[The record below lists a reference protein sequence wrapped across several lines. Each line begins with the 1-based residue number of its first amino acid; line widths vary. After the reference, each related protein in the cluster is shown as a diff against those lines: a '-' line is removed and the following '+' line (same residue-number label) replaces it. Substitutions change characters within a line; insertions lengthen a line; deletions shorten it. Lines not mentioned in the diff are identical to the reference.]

1 MFNPSQFQGMPGAP
15 GAPGAPGS
23 MHLMP
28 NNTGMD
34 FGLPG
39 IQALQARMMPHIG
52 AHPGAPN
59 GVPGGPSLAGN
70 NKISWAITKAEKKI
84 FDDIFD
90 AWDGL
95 GRGFISGETAVE
107 ILGQSGLPRD
117 DLEKIWTLSDP
128 EDRGRLNKSEFS
140 VAMHLVYRRLN
151 GYPIPAHLPPELIPP
166 STRNLSQSVST
177 LKNMLKSDADQRRSN
192 TLVPQATG
200 VSYLKAHSFRDSV
213 NTSPKKDATVF
224 KNNDDEAAL
233 YVSSARR
240 RNGGSRGATSSPS
253 PSVSSVGSGK
263 ELSKG
268 ETLESLRKAI
278 REKQILLNAID
289 AEDDFAFN
297 EDQYLSSRDRDEA
310 DDLIRKVRHIQE
322 DIDDYTSSAPSTNVN
337 AEKAALRNQLQ
348 YLADRLPVLVG
359 RARSIGNKISD
370 AKLELFR
377 IRDTKAHPGAQV
389 IGTGPGG
396 RVTEADKRK
405 ARSLAILQARMAA
418 LTGKPAS
425 VDSGGDDEHAA
436 EVRLAEETDK
446 IRVEKDQNEQMIRD
460 VEESVR
466 AVQDSL
472 EGLLKE
478 TRQDFKVER
487 ERQLFEEGIGAEDE
501 VRDLIL
507 EIQRRK
513 ARSEPRIAA
522 RSTSNSSEPSHG
534 NRSSHME
541 SAYSNGSSAPLSAS
555 PAPLASSPSGISATS
570 SKPGSGS
577 FYAQFRTPEER
588 AAWIKS
594 EAERRMNERLAALG
608 ISRPAKGADSSS
620 AFSAPTPSTPAPEPQ
635 SNAFSPPVP
644 LSQPSSESGQ
654 APSPAPKP
662 AAPEPPS
669 KSIFSQP
676 VTNSQT
682 HYQPPARAPAS
693 RNPFP
698 VQDDFHYDSSKP
710 TASRYAEVDF
720 SQSETS
726 PERPSANVP
735 AMPSVAVPTVVSPT
749 VSEPPKPDFYA
760 AQSEVRPQSTS
771 PVPRLS
777 AGSSHAAPPIP
788 REPSPKPVMQPPV
801 QVTMPS
807 VQSASSTSSTTALP
821 NQAMLDTQRRYQRGH
836 GDDDDDWSVVPS
848 ESDSSD
854 DEGPSP
860 VAGSG
865 PNKPSPADLAS
876 LLFGSMA
883 PQSSLVPSNNQS
895 SAATSTSRGTPYET
909 AATSPAPP
917 APPPPPALPS
927 GGVAPPSVPD
937 GFGGAVPPPPPPPP
951 PIIGMPMPQVPPPFV
966 APAVGAGAGGG
977 LPDRSA
983 LLGQI
988 AAGRQLKKV
997 QTVDK
1002 SQISTVGRVL

>member
-15 GAPGAPGS
+15 GAPGN

-39 IQALQARMMPHIG
+39 IQALQARMMPQIG
-52 AHPGAPN
+52 GQAGAPN
-59 GVPGGPSLAGN
+59 GGPGGPSLAGN

-107 ILGQSGLPRD
+107 ILGQSGLQRD

-177 LKNMLKSDADQRRSN
+177 LKSMLKSEADQRRSN
-192 TLVPQATG
+192 TLIPQATG
-200 VSYLKAHSFRDSV
+200 VSYLKAHSFRDPI

-224 KNNDDEAAL
+224 KNNDDEASL

-297 EDQYLSSRDRDEA
+297 EDLYLSSRDRDEA

-359 RARSIGNKISD
+359 RARGIGNKISD

-377 IRDTKAHPGAQV
+377 IRDSKAHPGAQV

-418 LTGKPAS
+418 LTGRPAS
-425 VDSGGDDEHAA
+425 VDSGGDDEQAA

-513 ARSEPRIAA
+513 ARSEPRITSRLA
-522 RSTSNSSEPSHG
+522 SNSSEPSRG
-534 NRSSHME
+534 SRSSPME
-541 SAYSNGSSAPLSAS
+541 TAYSNGSSAPLSAS
-555 PAPLASSPSGISATS
+555 PAPLTSTPSGPSATS

-620 AFSAPTPSTPAPEPQ
+620 AFSAPTPSTPAPESQ
-635 SNAFSPPVP
+635 ANAFSPPGP
-644 LSQPSSESGQ
+644 PSQPSSESRR
-654 APSPAPKP
+654 ALSPAPKP
-662 AAPEPPS
+662 AAPEHRS
-669 KSIFSQP
+669 NSIFSEP
-676 VTNSQT
+676 VTKSQA
-682 HYQPPARAPAS
+682 HYQTPARAPAS

-698 VQDDFHYDSSKP
+698 VQDDFYYDSSKP
-710 TASRYAEVDF
+710 TAPRYAEVDF

-726 PERPSANVP
+726 PERPSAIVP
-735 AMPSVAVPTVVSPT
+735 AVEVAKVASPT
-749 VSEPPKPDFYA
+749 ISEPPKPDFYA
-760 AQSEVRPQSTS
+760 AQSEVRPQMTS
-771 PVPRLS
+771 PVPPLS
-777 AGSSHAAPPIP
+777 AGRIHVDAFAAPPIP
-788 REPSPKPVMQPPV
+788 REPSPKPAMQPPV
-801 QVTMPS
+801 QATMPS
-807 VQSASSTSSTTALP
+807 VPSASSTSSAAALP
-821 NQAMLDTQRRYQRGH
+821 NQATLDAQRRYQRGH

-860 VAGSG
+860 VGGSG
-865 PNKPSPADLAS
+865 PKKPSPTDLAS

-917 APPPPPALPS
+917 APPALPS
-927 GGVAPPSVPD
+927 VGVPSPSLPD
-937 GFGGAVPPPPPPPP
+937 GFGGAVAPPPPPPAPIFGVPMPEAPNPSVAP
-951 PIIGMPMPQVPPPFV
+951 PI
-966 APAVGAGAGGG
+966 GAGTVGG

-997 QTVDK
+997 QTIDK

>member
-1 MFNPSQFQGMPGAP
+1 MFNPSQFQGMQVAP
-15 GAPGAPGS
+15 GVPGMP
-23 MHLMP
+23 LMP

-39 IQALQARMMPHIG
+39 IQALQARMMPQIG
-52 AHPGAPN
+52 AQPGAPN
-59 GVPGGPSLAGN
+59 IGQGSTLTGN

-151 GYPIPAHLPPELIPP
+151 GYPIPTHLPPELIPP

-192 TLVPQATG
+192 TLLPQATG
-200 VSYLKAHSFRDSV
+200 VSYLKARSFREPV
-213 NTSPKKDATVF
+213 NETPKKDATVF

-240 RNGGSRGATSSPS
+240 RNGGSRGATGSPS
-253 PSVSSVGSGK
+253 STVSSVGSSGK

-278 REKQILLNAID
+278 REKKILLNAID

-297 EDQYLSSRDRDEA
+297 EDQYLNSRDRDES
-310 DDLIRKVRHIQE
+310 DDLIRKIRHIQE
-322 DIDDYTSSAPSTNVN
+322 DIDDYTSSSPSTNVN
-337 AEKAALRNQLQ
+337 AEKAALRNRLQ
-348 YLADRLPVLVG
+348 YLTDRLPVLVG

-377 IRDTKAHPGAQV
+377 IRDAKAHPGAQV

-396 RVTEADKRK
+396 RVTETDKRK
-405 ARSLAILQARMAA
+405 ARSLAILQTRMAA
-418 LTGKPAS
+418 LTGKPVTANSGSDDQHAS
-425 VDSGGDDEHAA
+425 
-436 EVRLAEETDK
+436 EVRLDEETDK
-446 IRVEKDQNEQMIRD
+446 MRAEKEKNEQMIRD

-466 AVQDSL
+466 VVQDSL
-472 EGLLKE
+472 ENLLKE

-487 ERQLFEEGIGAEDE
+487 ERQLFEEGVGAEDE
-501 VRDLIL
+501 VKELIL
-507 EIQRRK
+507 ELQRRN
-513 ARSEPRIAA
+513 ARTELRVST
-522 RSTSNSSEPSHG
+522 RSTSNYSAPSHG
-534 NRSSHME
+534 HRSSQIE
-541 SAYSNGSSAPLSAS
+541 TFSNGSSAPVSVS
-555 PAPLASSPSGISATS
+555 PARLVSTSTDASTAS

-608 ISRPAKGADSSS
+608 ISRPAKGANSSS
-620 AFSAPTPSTPAPEPQ
+620 AFSAPTPVALSPEPPQ
-635 SNAFSPPVP
+635 SDAFSPPAP
-644 LSQPSSESGQ
+644 SSQPSYQSPPN
-654 APSPAPKP
+654 APHPAPKP
-662 AAPEPPS
+662 ASPES
-669 KSIFSQP
+669 TSISIFSQP
-676 VTNSQT
+676 VAQSQT
-682 HYQPPARAPAS
+682 HYQPPVPTPSS

-698 VQDDFHYDSSKP
+698 VQGDFYYDSTKP

-720 SQSETS
+720 NRPES
-726 PERPSANVP
+726 PQRLLANVP
-735 AMPSVAVPTVVSPT
+735 ADGPVSAPLSLT
-749 VSEPPKPDFYA
+749 ISEPPTPDPYA
-760 AQSEVRPQSTS
+760 EVLVKSGS
-771 PVPRLS
+771 PSP
-777 AGSSHAAPPIP
+777 APPPPAIRSP
-788 REPSPKPVMQPPV
+788 GPLAPPSVGRVSSPV
-801 QVTMPS
+801 QVTQPHVQVPTPS
-807 VQSASSTSSTTALP
+807 VPSTSSTPSATAV
-821 NQAMLDTQRRYQRGH
+821 NQAALDAQRRYQRGH
-836 GDDDDDWSVVPS
+836 GDDEDDWSVVPS

-860 VAGSG
+860 VAGAG
-865 PNKPSPADLAS
+865 PKKPSPADLAS

-883 PQSSLVPSNNQS
+883 PQTQHVASNNQS
-895 SAATSTSRGTPYET
+895 SAATSASRGTPYET
-909 AATSPAPP
+909 AETSPAPP
-917 APPPPPALPS
+917 AQGIPPPPPI
-927 GGVAPPSVPD
+927 PD
-937 GFGGAVPPPPPPPP
+937 GFGGAAPPAPPPQP
-951 PIIGMPMPQVPPPFV
+951 PIFGAPMPQITAAPIAPPV
-966 APAVGAGAGGG
+966 SAGESGGG
-977 LPDRSA
+977 LVDRSL

-988 AAGRQLKKV
+988 TAGRQLKKV
-997 QTVDK
+997 QTIDK
-1002 SQISTVGRVL
+1002 SQSATVGRVL

>member
-1 MFNPSQFQGMPGAP
+1 MFNPSQFQGMQVAP
-15 GAPGAPGS
+15 GVGGMP
-23 MHLMP
+23 LIP

-39 IQALQARMMPHIG
+39 IQALQARMMPQVG
-52 AHPGAPN
+52 AQPGAAN
-59 GVPGGPSLAGN
+59 IGPGGSTLAGN

-151 GYPIPAHLPPELIPP
+151 GYPIPTHLPPELIPP
-166 STRNLSQSVST
+166 STRNFSQSVST
-177 LKNMLKSDADQRRSN
+177 LKDMLKSDADQRRSN
-192 TLVPQATG
+192 MLLPQATG
-200 VSYLKAHSFRDSV
+200 VSYLKARSFREPVDE
-213 NTSPKKDATVF
+213 TPKKDATVF
-224 KNNDDEAAL
+224 KNNDDEATL

-240 RNGGSRGATSSPS
+240 RNGGSRGATGSPS
-253 PSVSSVGSGK
+253 PTVSSVGSSEK

-278 REKQILLNAID
+278 REKKILLNAID

-297 EDQYLSSRDRDEA
+297 EDQYLNSRDRDES
-310 DDLIRKVRHIQE
+310 DDLIRKIRHIQE
-322 DIDDYTSSAPSTNVN
+322 DIDDYASSAPSTNVN
-337 AEKAALRNQLQ
+337 AEKAALRNRLQ
-348 YLADRLPVLVG
+348 YLTDRLPVLVG

-377 IRDTKAHPGAQV
+377 IRDAKAHPGTQV

-405 ARSLAILQARMAA
+405 ARSLAILQTRMAA
-418 LTGKPAS
+418 LTGKPAPA
-425 VDSGGDDEHAA
+425 DGGSDDQHAS

-446 IRVEKDQNEQMIRD
+446 MRAAREKNEQMIRD

-487 ERQLFEEGIGAEDE
+487 ERQLFEEGVGAEDE
-501 VRDLIL
+501 VRELIL
-507 EIQRRK
+507 EIQRRN
-513 ARSEPRIAA
+513 ARSQLRDST
-522 RSTSNSSEPSHG
+522 RSTSNYSEPSGH
-534 NRSSHME
+534 RSSQNE
-541 SAYSNGSSAPLSAS
+541 STFSNGSQAPVSAS
-555 PAPLASSPSGISATS
+555 PARLASTSSGASTAS

-608 ISRPAKGADSSS
+608 ISRPAKSANSSS
-620 AFSAPTPSTPAPEPQ
+620 AFSAPTPVVLSPEPQ
-635 SNAFSPPVP
+635 SEEVSPPAP
-644 LSQPSSESGQ
+644 SSQPSYQSPPTPPQ
-654 APSPAPKP
+654 PAPKP
-662 AAPEPPS
+662 AGTELTS
-669 KSIFSQP
+669 SSIFSQP
-676 VTNSQT
+676 VAQSQT
-682 HYQPPARAPAS
+682 HFQPPVPAPPSS

-698 VQDDFHYDSSKP
+698 VQGDFYYDSSKP
-710 TASRYAEVDF
+710 TASGYAEVDF
-720 SQSETS
+720 NRPESPQRLSVNAPAAGPVVTPLSQTI
-726 PERPSANVP
+726 
-735 AMPSVAVPTVVSPT
+735 
-749 VSEPPKPDFYA
+749 SEPPTPDFYT
-760 AQSEVRPQSTS
+760 EVQIKSGS
-771 PVPRLS
+771 PSP
-777 AGSSHAAPPIP
+777 APPPPAIRSRGP
-788 REPSPKPVMQPPV
+788 LAPPSVRRVPSPV
-801 QVTMPS
+801 QVTQPHVQVSMPS
-807 VQSASSTSSTTALP
+807 LISTSSTPPATVVP
-821 NQAMLDTQRRYQRGH
+821 NQAALDAQRRYQRGH
-836 GDDDDDWSVVPS
+836 GDDEDDWSVIMS

-854 DEGPSP
+854 EEGPSP
-860 VAGSG
+860 VAGAG
-865 PNKPSPADLAS
+865 PKKPSPADLAS

-883 PQSSLVPSNNQS
+883 PQTQHVASNNQS

-909 AATSPAPP
+909 AAPSPAPP
-917 APPPPPALPS
+917 APGIPPLPPI
-927 GGVAPPSVPD
+927 PD
-937 GFGGAVPPPPPPPP
+937 GFGGAAIPAPPPPP
-951 PIIGMPMPQVPPPFV
+951 PIFGASMPQITSAPIAPPIS
-966 APAVGAGAGGG
+966 AGGAGGG
-977 LPDRSA
+977 LADRS
-983 LLGQI
+983 LLLEQI
-988 AAGRQLKKV
+988 SAGRQLKKV
-997 QTVDK
+997 QTIDK
-1002 SQISTVGRVL
+1002 SQSATVGRVL

>member
-1 MFNPSQFQGMPGAP
+1 MFNPSQFQGMQVAP
-15 GAPGAPGS
+15 GVPGMP
-23 MHLMP
+23 LIP

-39 IQALQARMMPHIG
+39 IQALQARMMPQIG
-52 AHPGAPN
+52 AQPGAPN
-59 GVPGGPSLAGN
+59 IGPGGSTLTGN

-151 GYPIPAHLPPELIPP
+151 SYPIPTHLPPELIPP

-192 TLVPQATG
+192 MLLPQATG
-200 VSYLKAHSFRDSV
+200 VSYLKARSFREPV
-213 NTSPKKDATVF
+213 NETPKKDATVF

-240 RNGGSRGATSSPS
+240 RNGGSRGATGSPS
-253 PSVSSVGSGK
+253 PTVSSAGSSGK

-278 REKQILLNAID
+278 REKKILLNAID
-289 AEDDFAFN
+289 SEDDFAFN
-297 EDQYLSSRDRDEA
+297 EDQYLNSRDRDES
-310 DDLIRKVRHIQE
+310 DDLIRKIRHIQE
-322 DIDDYTSSAPSTNVN
+322 DINDYTSSVPSTNLN
-337 AEKAALRNQLQ
+337 AEKAALRNRLQ
-348 YLADRLPVLVG
+348 YLTDRLPVLVG

-377 IRDTKAHPGAQV
+377 IRDVKAHPGAQV

-405 ARSLAILQARMAA
+405 ARSLAILQTRMAA
-418 LTGKPAS
+418 LTGKAAPA
-425 VDSGGDDEHAA
+425 DDGSDAQHSSEL
-436 EVRLAEETDK
+436 RLAEETDK
-446 IRVEKDQNEQMIRD
+446 MRAEKEKNEQMIRD

-487 ERQLFEEGIGAEDE
+487 ERQLFEEGVGAEDE
-501 VRDLIL
+501 VRELIL
-507 EIQRRK
+507 ELQRRH
-513 ARSEPRIAA
+513 ARSELRASTT
-522 RSTSNSSEPSHG
+522 STSNYSEPSHG
-534 NRSSHME
+534 HQSFQNE
-541 SAYSNGSSAPLSAS
+541 STFSNGSPVPVSAS
-555 PAPLASSPSGISATS
+555 PARLASTSTGPSTAS

-608 ISRPAKGADSSS
+608 ISRPAKSANSSS
-620 AFSAPTPSTPAPEPQ
+620 AFSAPPPVVVSPEPQ
-635 SNAFSPPVP
+635 SDAFTPPAP
-644 LSQPSSESGQ
+644 SSQPSYES
-654 APSPAPKP
+654 APTPPHPAPKT
-662 AAPEPPS
+662 AGPES
-669 KSIFSQP
+669 TSSSIFSQP
-676 VTNSQT
+676 VAQSQT
-682 HYQPPARAPAS
+682 HYQPPVPAPSS

-698 VQDDFHYDSSKP
+698 VQGDFYYDSSKP

-720 SQSETS
+720 NRPES
-726 PERPSANVP
+726 PQRLSTNVP
-735 AMPSVAVPTVVSPT
+735 TGGPVATPLSLTI
-749 VSEPPKPDFYA
+749 SEPPTPDFYT
-760 AQSEVRPQSTS
+760 EVQIKSSRS
-771 PVPRLS
+771 PTPASPPPAIKSPGPL
-777 AGSSHAAPPIP
+777 APPSV
-788 REPSPKPVMQPPV
+788 RRVPSPV
-801 QVTMPS
+801 QVTQLHIQVPTPS
-807 VQSASSTSSTTALP
+807 VPSSSSTPSATAVP
-821 NQAMLDTQRRYQRGH
+821 NQAALDAQRRYQRGH
-836 GDDDDDWSVVPS
+836 GDDEDDWSVVPS
-848 ESDSSD
+848 ESESSD

-860 VAGSG
+860 VAGAG
-865 PNKPSPADLAS
+865 PKKPSPADLAS

-883 PQSSLVPSNNQS
+883 PQTQHVASNNQS

-917 APPPPPALPS
+917 AQGIPPPPPI
-927 GGVAPPSVPD
+927 PD
-937 GFGGAVPPPPPPPP
+937 GFGGAAPPAPPPPP
-951 PIIGMPMPQVPPPFV
+951 PIFGAPMPHITPAPIAPPTS
-966 APAVGAGAGGG
+966 AGAPGGG
-977 LPDRSA
+977 LADRSL

-988 AAGRQLKKV
+988 TAGRQLKKV
-997 QTVDK
+997 QTMDK
-1002 SQISTVGRVL
+1002 SQSATVGRVL